1 MKQFF
6 LALYNFDFCLRAQ
19 ESSKTGQKTDFCNVS
34 IITWV
39 FSAVLV
45 TAVAFVEGRFV
56 EVDAVH
62 MTKELLVLPRGHQ
75 HTVSQLDYF
84 CSTISASSKPGMYDL
99 WQYGLSSFEGRNTKY
114 YRVLAKIDL
123 LQGSY
128 CTLWI
133 DRVESSKI
141 GYYYRKIKCFKI
153 IVIKIVNK
161 KVCSYWMILFDFVS
175 LSSKIEN
182 PYCHNICNH
191 NVHLFHMFDL
201 LIDHDLERDAVRY
214 Y

>member
-1 MKQFF
+1 MSF
-6 LALYNFDFCLRAQ
+6 LCSFGDSCCLCGGKICWSRCRSYDKRAAGIATRSPAHGLAVGLLLLHHLCFIQ
-19 ESSKTGQKTDFCNVS
+19 TRYVWLMA
-34 IITWV
+34 IWV
-39 FSAVLV
+39 VKF
-45 TAVAFVEGRFV
+45 
-56 EVDAVH
+56 
-62 MTKELLVLPRGHQ
+62 
-75 HTVSQLDYF
+75 
-84 CSTISASSKPGMYDL
+84 
-99 WQYGLSSFEGRNTKY
+99 TKY